1 MILSVSY
8 SYYIFLN
15 GLKRRQSDMDFNRV
29 LNDLGNCC
37 LTESVC
43 GNCSKPDCIVGY
55 ATKSITKCL
64 KDDVIYVV
72 DGQQNIPFF
81 DLKMYDEETFIK
93 GIAHILKMCKSCSEN
108 HFDNCI
114 INIVRNC
121 YEIGLFGEIQ
131 SYEGSNFR
139 YLAQIHNS
147 KPDIAVRIIDE
158 FHNC

>member
-1 MILSVSY
+1 MGIMA
-8 SYYIFLN
+8 
-15 GLKRRQSDMDFNRV
+15 KDMDFNKV
-29 LNDLGNCC
+29 INDLGNCC

-55 ATKSITKCL
+55 ATNSITKCL
-64 KDDVIYVV
+64 KDNVTYVI
-72 DGQQNIPFF
+72 DGQEGIPFVDF
-81 DLKMYDEETFIK
+81 KVYDEETFIK

-114 INIVRNC
+114 INVVRNC

-139 YLAQIHNS
+139 YLARIHNS

-158 FHNC
+158 FHHPKEV